1 MDLNGDGLKDILT
14 ASFNGAPQWLENT
27 KDGYKEATSVLGKDG
42 DIVMLSKYWD
52 YETEDWAESER
63 TGTNG
68 LCSSVAA
75 VDWDHDG
82 DMDLLLGDYWDGGLY
97 LCLNEGSATEMKF
110 ASTNQVIKVGGEPV
124 AFAGGMGAPRVVDW
138 DGDGLFDIA
147 IGTIRGK
154 VVLLR
159 NAGSQ
164 GKPDFPEMTTLV
176 EALPGPSGS
185 KQVKR
190 VLAEDG
196 SPIGPGSSF
205 HIELVDYDA
214 DGDLDL
220 LVGGRSEWLTGP
232 EKETTEEDLKRVAE
246 LKEQQAE
253 AWTAFKEYKN
263 TAKDDEAAKEIKNTD
278 KYKTLLKKYH
288 SLRKEAYAMTAD
300 PVELG
305 DFVWLFRQK

>member
-14 ASFNGAPQWLENT
+14 ASFNGAPQWIENT

-97 LCLNEGSATEMKF
+97 LCLNEGSPKEMKF
-110 ASTNQVIKVGGEPV
+110 ASTNQVIKVGGEPIG
-124 AFAGGMGAPRVVDW
+124 FAGGMGAPRIADW
-138 DGDGLFDIA
+138 DGDGLFDIV
-147 IGTIRGK
+147 IGTIRGEI
-154 VVLLR
+154 VLLR
-159 NAGSQ
+159 NAGAQ

-185 KQVKR
+185 KQIKR
-190 VLAEDG
+190 VLAKNG
-196 SPIGPGSSF
+196 SPVAPGSSF

-232 EKETTEEDLKRVAE
+232 EKVTTEEDLKHVEE
-246 LKEQQAE
+246 LKKQQAD
-253 AWTAFKEYKN
+253 AWAAFKEYKN
-263 TAKDDEAAKEIKNTD
+263 TLTGDESSAELKEND
-278 KYKTLLKKYH
+278 EYQTLLKKYH
-288 SLRKEAYAMTAD
+288 SIRKEAYAVTAD
-300 PVELG
+300 PVERG
-305 DFVWLFRQK
+305 DFVWLFRRK